1 MLVKKIKFT
10 DYDGNEREQDYYFH
24 MSKSEVAEWLM
35 ASGEYTLDKVLERL
49 TQTRNTKEI
58 MELYK
63 DIVRRSYGVK
73 SLDGISFDKSEEVW
87 NKFYHSEAYSEL
99 FMELAGDAGKFADF
113 VNNIIP
119 KDLSQEID
127 KILEENKDSLPDTVK
142 DYVMEKDKKVLPM
155 NKG

>member
-10 DYDGNEREQDYYFH
+10 DYDGNEREMEYYFH
-24 MSKSEVAEWLM
+24 LSKSEVAEWLM

-49 TQTRNTKEI
+49 SQTQNTKEI

-113 VNNIIP
+113 VNSIIP
-119 KDLSQEID
+119 KDLSEEID
-127 KILEENKDSLPDTVK
+127 KIMKENPEGIPDALK
-142 DYVMEKDKKVLPM
+142 DYVQNDKKITPISE
-155 NKG
+155 NK